1 MDQNKRRILMKA
13 YDFAVLW
20 LSGVMFRGKT
30 ANRVNK
36 IHERDLK
43 LVFEDNPY
51 LDFDELLR
59 RSNQ

>member
-1 MDQNKRRILMKA
+1 MKA

-20 LSGVMFRGKT
+20 LSGVMFRRNT

-36 IHERDLK
+36 IHDGDLK

-51 LDFDELLR
+51 LGFDELL
-59 RSNQ
+59 